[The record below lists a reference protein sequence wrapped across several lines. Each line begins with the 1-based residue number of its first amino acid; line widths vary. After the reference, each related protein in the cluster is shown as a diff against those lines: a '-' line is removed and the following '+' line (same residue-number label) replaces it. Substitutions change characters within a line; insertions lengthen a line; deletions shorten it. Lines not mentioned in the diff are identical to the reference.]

1 MNIVF
6 RLLVGAALFI
16 DAVVHFS
23 LAANYQMAAPG
34 GIGAGNIFRIQAVLA
49 VLAAIYVL
57 ARGSRPAFILAGI
70 VAITAFAAV
79 MVYRYVDVPAL
90 GPIPAMFE
98 PVWFAAKTLSAIAE
112 AAGAVLAGLALTT
125 TRSRRPN
132 RARRSK
138 APERSW

>member
-1 MNIVF
+1 MNVVF
-6 RLLVGAALFI
+6 RILIAAALVV
-16 DAVVHFS
+16 DAIVHFS
-23 LAANYQMAAPG
+23 LAANYQQAAPD

-57 ARGSRPAFILAGI
+57 VRGSRPAFIIAGL

-79 MVYRYVDVPAL
+79 VVYRYVDIPAL
-90 GPIPAMFE
+90 GPIPAMYE
-98 PVWFAAKTLSAIAE
+98 PVWFAKKTLSAIAE

-132 RARRSK
+132 HSRRLKGS
-138 APERSW
+138 AA